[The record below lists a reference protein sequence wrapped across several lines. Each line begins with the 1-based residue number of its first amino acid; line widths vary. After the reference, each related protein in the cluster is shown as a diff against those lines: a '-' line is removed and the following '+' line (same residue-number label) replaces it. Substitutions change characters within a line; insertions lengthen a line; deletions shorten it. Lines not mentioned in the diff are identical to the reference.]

1 MSGTA
6 PGSEPSLPILHFPDW
21 ECLPYDV
28 VSPHQG
34 IVSERLETL
43 YRLPTLTRGILL
55 AAAGTLMHRIAPR
68 EYVTAH
74 SFLLRRGERLDVA
87 GLRTTLT
94 HAGYAA
100 VSQVM
105 EPGEFAVRGG
115 VIDLFPTG
123 NPAPYRLDLF
133 SDEVESIREFDPANQ
148 RSGRSLEEIR
158 LLPAREFPLTDEAI
172 QRFRQ
177 SFRTRFEGDPQKTVV
192 YRDVS
197 KGLAPAGV
205 EYYLPLF
212 FPQTATIFDYLP
224 ASTICLLEA
233 DVEHAARDFEHET
246 GQRYQDLRH
255 DRERP
260 LLAPE
265 EIMLTAAQFQERLR
279 EKACASSSLISKRM
293 KPGPRIW
300 WIKSWP
306 MTPRRHP
313 RFPWTTN
320 LKNPTARYS
329 IISMGRTSAC
339 CWWRKRREGG
349 KHCGNYCGRA
359 GGPLPTQPHGMTFCV
374 AMRTLVLPRQT
385 SNAACDYRHW
395 ASASSPNRNSTASVP
410 CSGAGAERRAIPR
423 PSSAACR
430 SCAWATRWSTKIMVL
445 GAISACKPSTLAT
458 AGTNFSHLSMLTA
471 TSFTCRC

>member
-1 MSGTA
+1 MEEVGSRREQRPRMSEAAAAQERTNTTG
-6 PGSEPSLPILHFPDW
+6 GGMSEAALGNESSLPVLHFPDW

-68 EYVTAH
+68 EYVAAH
-74 SFLLRRGERLDVA
+74 SFLLRRGERLDVT

-123 NPAPYRLDLF
+123 NPTPYRLDLF
-133 SDEVESIREFDPANQ
+133 GDEVESIREFDPASQ

-177 SFRTRFEGDPQKTVV
+177 SFRTRFEGDPQKAVV

-205 EYYLPLF
+205 EYYLPFF

-233 DVEHAARDFEHET
+233 GVEHAARDFEHET
-246 GQRYQDLRH
+246 GQRYQELRH

-265 EIMLTAAQFQERLR
+265 ENHADGHPIPGTA
-279 EKACASSSLISKRM
+279 
-293 KPGPRIW
+293 PGKTMHRV
-300 WIKSWP
+300 
-306 MTPRRHP
+306 H
-313 RFPWTTN
+313 RFPG
-320 LKNPTARYS
+320 
-329 IISMGRTSAC
+329 GRSPAC
-339 CWWRKRREGG
+339 G
-349 KHCGNYCGRA
+349 
-359 GGPLPTQPHGMTFCV
+359 
-374 AMRTLVLPRQT
+374 
-385 SNAACDYRHW
+385 YRG
-395 ASASSPNRNSTASVP
+395 SSR
-410 CSGAGAERRAIPR
+410 G
-423 PSSAACR
+423 
-430 SCAWATRWSTKIMVL
+430 L
-445 GAISACKPSTLAT
+445 
-458 AGTNFSHLSMLTA
+458 
-471 TSFTCRC
+471 

>member
-1 MSGTA
+1 MSVPT
-6 PGSEPSLPILHFPDW
+6 PSQEKSLPASPLKPVLPAQAGGLLYWSRLYGSARGLAIAHAAREHAGPLLVVTRGVHAAEQLEDEIRFYAAQGHAGGMSEIASDNESSLPVLHFPDW

-55 AAAGTLMHRIAPR
+55 VAAGTLMHRIAPR
-68 EYVTAH
+68 EYVAAH
-74 SFLLRRGERLDVA
+74 SFLLRRGEQLDVA

-123 NPAPYRLDLF
+123 NPTPYRLDLF
-133 SDEVESIREFDPANQ
+133 SDEVESIREFDPASQ
-148 RSGRSLEEIR
+148 RSGRPLEEIR

-172 QRFRQ
+172 QHFRQ
-177 SFRTRFEGDPQKTVV
+177 SFRARFEGDPQKAVV

-197 KGLAPAGV
+197 KALAPAGV

-212 FPQTATIFDYLP
+212 FSRTATIFDYLP

-233 DVEHAARDFEHET
+233 GVEHAARDFEHET
-246 GQRYQDLRH
+246 RQRYQDLRH

-265 EIMLTAAQFQERLR
+265 EIMLTTTQFQERLR
-279 EKACASSSLISKRM
+279 EKPCIEFLDFQADETQSADIADQVVAYDTSPPPSL
-293 KPGPRIW
+293 PVDH
-300 WIKSWP
+300 KSEEP
-306 MTPRRHP
+306 YR
-313 RFPWTTN
+313 
-320 LKNPTARYS
+320 
-329 IISMGRTSAC
+329 
-339 CWWRKRREGG
+339 
-349 KHCGNYCGRA
+349 
-359 GGPLPTQPHGMTFCV
+359 
-374 AMRTLVLPRQT
+374 VLF
-385 SNAACDYRHW
+385 D
-395 ASASSPNRNSTASVP
+395 
-410 CSGAGAERRAIPR
+410 
-423 PSSAACR
+423 
-430 SCAWATRWSTKIMVL
+430 
-445 GAISACKPSTLAT
+445 
-458 AGTNFSHLSMLTA
+458 
-471 TSFTCRC
+471 